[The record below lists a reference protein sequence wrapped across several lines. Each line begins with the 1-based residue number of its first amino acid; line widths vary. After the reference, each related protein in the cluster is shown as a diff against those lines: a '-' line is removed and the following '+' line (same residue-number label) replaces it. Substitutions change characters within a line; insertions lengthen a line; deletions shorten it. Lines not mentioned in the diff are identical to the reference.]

1 LFGAAVDFA
10 ATVFLAAVA
19 GACPAAGD
27 SDPIA
32 MPMAKTPIE
41 VENR

>member
-1 LFGAAVDFA
+1 VAFA
-10 ATVFLAAVA
+10 ATVFL

-32 MPMAKTPIE
+32 MAIAKAPIE